1 LQARVVGLGGKVVL
15 KGGSHRIMGL
25 LAMSRAIGDHF
36 LRPFVIPEPET
47 QAIARTAE
55 DELLLLA
62 SDGLWDVFSSQE
74 ATTLALRSIMRARDR
89 GASAAA
95 ACR

>member
-1 LQARVVGLGGKVVL
+1 ML